1 MSASRTNHT
10 SPMRARHFFL
20 LWIIAFIP
28 RLVFSIVFFQ
38 QSIALDDMY
47 QYDMLARSMLAGKG
61 YRWYSAEDVEPL
73 KPYYKQ
79 FLDLD
84 KITFPEEGLKTA
96 HRGPGYPA
104 FLTGIYALVPKQT
117 RFGWTR
123 IIQAVL
129 TAGLAPLTA
138 LIALYS
144 GFKKQTAI
152 LSGIAISLYPILLF
166 YPLALASEN
175 LFILTLSA
183 GFACLLM
190 YKKKDSWTA
199 LIFSSLF
206 LAASILT
213 RSVVFPFIIFSAA
226 WLVFGPG
233 KQFFKSAVF
242 LSIILILCLPWAVRN
257 SRLMGQPTFLET
269 SLGYNLFISYHPEGD
284 GGFISDIAI
293 RPLKFIDD
301 QSREEYTK
309 EKALQFIRR
318 HPVDA
323 SVRIFRKGAF
333 FFGLEDREMIYFYG
347 NGFFGAVPQ
356 PWRWMAY
363 LWLVLPWVIT
373 LTFSPLG
380 FLTHRDWNAFT
391 LSLGLILTYTIP
403 HLLIIAEP
411 RFHLAL
417 LPVLLPYAARGWR
430 NRGAIRSFFSSSK
443 VTNKQR
449 TLLILSWATLLL
461 FVVWNISLHW
471 ETLIQIMGPN
481 GHDLHLTY

>member
-1 MSASRTNHT
+1 MNASRTT
-10 SPMRARHFFL
+10 RTPSMPTRTYFL
-20 LWIIAFIP
+20 LWMIAFVP
-28 RLVFSIVFFQ
+28 RLVLSVVFFQ

-47 QYDMLARSMLAGKG
+47 QYDMLARSMLNGNG
-61 YRWYSAEDVEPL
+61 YRWYSAQDIEPL

-84 KITFPEEGLKTA
+84 KITFPEEGVKTA

-104 FLTGIYALVPKQT
+104 FLTGIYTLVPEQT

-144 GFKKQTAI
+144 GFKKDTAI
-152 LSGIAISLYPILLF
+152 LSGTAIGLYPILQF

-175 LFILTLSA
+175 LFILTLSV
-183 GFACLLM
+183 GFVFLFI
-190 YKKKDSWTA
+190 YKEKERWPA

-213 RSVVFPFIIFSAA
+213 RSVVLPFIFFSAA

-233 KQFFKSAVF
+233 KKYIQSAAF

-257 SRLMGQPTFLET
+257 SRLMDQPTFLET

-293 RPLKFIDD
+293 RPLRFIDD

-309 EKALQFIRR
+309 EKALQFMRR
-318 HPVDA
+318 DPGDA
-323 SVRIFRKGAF
+323 VVRVFRKGAY

-347 NGFFGAVPQ
+347 NGFFGPIPQ
-356 PWRWMAY
+356 PWRWMVY

-373 LTFSPLG
+373 LIFSPLG
-380 FLTHRDWNAFT
+380 FLMHRDRNAIILT
-391 LSLGLILTYTIP
+391 LGLILTYTIP

-417 LPVLLPYAARGWR
+417 LPFLLPYAARGWR
-430 NRGAIRSFFSSSK
+430 NRNAIRPFFSSPTFTK
-443 VTNKQR
+443 RQR
-449 TLLILSWATLLL
+449 TLLILIWATLLL
-461 FVVWNISLHW
+461 LVVWNLSLHW
-471 ETLIQIMGPN
+471 DTLMQIMGPN